1 MVYLEKIIKIL
12 STKVH
17 SRLEKE
23 HLVADI
29 LDNLAHNFG
38 LSPNQIYRSFIFY
51 RTQNRLKNLVKK

>member
-1 MVYLEKIIKIL
+1 MF
-12 STKVH
+12 

-38 LSPNQIYRSFIFY
+38 LTPNQIYRAFIFY
-51 RTQNRLKNLVKK
+51 RTQNRLGNLVKNHNKPLELIPAG